1 MRGLGVELD
10 RNLDYVAAVTVTA
23 GGQARRLGGIAV
35 PNRRLVLRWLRRQ
48 ALRLA
53 DAHGRELPPPDPWLR
68 ARDVHP
74 VTFHGSD
81 APEGLRAWAGDER
94 VQDEAISA
102 LESGRPAL
110 LTVVDPAVGLRV
122 TLAGWPV
129 GPDLPPPPPPPYCP
143 RSRGRGFVPPRHR
156 REET

>member
-1 MRGLGVELD
+1 MRD
-10 RNLDYVAAVTVTA
+10 LDYVAAVTATGCGRTVW
-23 GGQARRLGGIAV
+23 LGGIAV

-53 DAHGRELPPPDPWLR
+53 DGHGRDLPPGSPWLR
-68 ARDVHP
+68 ARDIRP

-81 APEGLRAWAGDER
+81 APEGLRAWAGDEGR
-94 VQDEAISA
+94 QGDAMST

-129 GPDLPPPPPPPYCP
+129 GSAHPPPL
-143 RSRGRGFVPPRHR
+143 F
-156 REET
+156 